1 VEIATLQWQISG
13 DQEAIER
20 CKRDEKFRY
29 VVAIARSA
37 NTLISVHSL
46 MLRGGEE
53 ITPRA
58 MRDRLNSYF
67 LASALLYEALKLIR
81 CMNSVFRNDEPF
93 QKGLRLILKD
103 RTAQKIEKDHLNSI
117 RHNATFHFDPDIFAK
132 AIGANSRKDFI
143 FARGQGLA
151 KIDVDYTFADVIAA
165 EILVGLPED
174 NDHFDATLAQAM
186 DDTKKLLATFMYGA
200 EIFISYHLKR
210 WGLEKQWI
218 QELPVD

>member
-1 VEIATLQWQISG
+1 VEIANLQWQISG
-13 DQEAIER
+13 DHQVIER

-37 NTLISVHSL
+37 NALVSVHSL

-53 ITPRA
+53 LTPRA

-67 LASALLYEALKLIR
+67 LASALLYEVLKLIR
-81 CMNSVFRNDEPF
+81 CMNAVFRNDEPF
-93 QKGLRLILKD
+93 QKGLRIILKD

-117 RHNATFHFDPDIFAK
+117 RHTATFHFDPEIFAK
-132 AIGANSRKDFI
+132 AIGANSRKDFV
-143 FARGQGLA
+143 FARGEGLA

-165 EILVGLPED
+165 EILVGMPED
-174 NDHFDATLAQAM
+174 NEQFHATLAQAM

-210 WGLEKQWI
+210 WGLETQWI
-218 QELPVD
+218 HELPVA